1 MTNTEISKILFQIA
15 KILELGNE
23 KDRFRI
29 VAYERAAGTIENY
42 AEEMVEVYNK
52 RGLKALNDVPDVGQ
66 SIAEKIE
73 ELIKTGKLKYL
84 NEIKKR

>member
-1 MTNTEISKILFQIA
+1 MKNIEIGKILFQIA

-29 VAYERAAGTIENY
+29 VAYERAAQTIENY
-42 AEEMVEVYNK
+42 PEEMMEVYK
-52 RGLKALNDVPDVGQ
+52 KGGSKALNDVPDVGE

-73 ELIKTGKLKYL
+73 ELIF
-84 NEIKKR
+84 I